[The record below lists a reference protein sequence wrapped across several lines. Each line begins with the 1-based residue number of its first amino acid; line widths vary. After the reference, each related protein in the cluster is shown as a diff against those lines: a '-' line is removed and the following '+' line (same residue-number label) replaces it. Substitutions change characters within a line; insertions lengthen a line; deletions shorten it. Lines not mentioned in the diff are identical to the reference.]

1 MNRFLQSFLFAYQNE
16 HDDGSQG
23 GGGGGGGGETK
34 TYTQEEVDEMV
45 NGLKNQNTALLDEK
59 KKASQKAREAEAERT
74 RVLQESARQSG
85 QMEEF
90 EKSIRGQYDPVIAEK
105 DGKITKLAER
115 ILGSERKAV
124 MGAVIAKGKF
134 IDADAA
140 DLIAPFIKVEFDGD
154 DLVTKFVGADGAVI
168 TTDVDKFIDYCK
180 KHKVISHLMQAD
192 TANGGGAAG
201 NKNPTGGAGG
211 EHLTGIEKTRAD
223 LRKRLDAEN
232 KG

>member
-1 MNRFLQSFLFAYQNE
+1 MNRFLQSFLFAYQEE
-16 HDDGSQG
+16 HDDGTQG
-23 GGGGGGGGETK
+23 GGGGSDEPQK
-34 TYTQEEVDEMV
+34 TYTQAEVDELV

-59 KKASQKAREAEAERT
+59 KKAAQRAMEAEAERV
-74 RVLQESARQSG
+74 RAQQEAAKQSG

-201 NKNPTGGAGG
+201 NKNPTGGASGVDPIQAKLIAKYG
-211 EHLTGIEKTRAD
+211 K
-223 LRKRLDAEN
+223 

>member
-1 MNRFLQSFLFAYQNE
+1 MNRFLQSFLFAYQEE
-16 HDDGSQG
+16 HDDGTQG
-23 GGGGGGGGETK
+23 GGGGGDEPQK
-34 TYTQEEVDEMV
+34 TYTQAEVDELV

-59 KKASQKAREAEAERT
+59 KKAAQRAKEAEAERV
-74 RVLQESARQSG
+74 RAQQEAAKQSG

-211 EHLTGIEKTRAD
+211 EQLTGIEKTRAD

>member
-1 MNRFLQSFLFAYQNE
+1 MNRFLQSFLSPYQDE
-16 HDDGSQG
+16 VIDDQK
-23 GGGGGGGGETK
+23 GGGGGGETK
-34 TYTQEEVDEMV
+34 TYTQAEVDEMV

-59 KKASQKAREAEAERT
+59 KKAAQKAREAEAERT
-74 RVLQESARQSG
+74 RVQQEAAKQSG

-90 EKSIRGQYDPVIAEK
+90 EKSIRGQYDPVIADK
-105 DGKITKLAER
+105 DGKITYLADR
-115 ILGSERKAV
+115 IVDSERKAV

-134 IDADAA
+134 IDAEAA

-154 DLVTKFVGADGAVI
+154 DLVTKFVGPDGATI
-168 TTDVDKFIDYCK
+168 TTDVDKFIDFCK

-211 EHLTGIEKTRAD
+211 EQLTGIEKTRAD